1 MAMNLD
7 GFPQFGEQKCGFAAL
22 IGAPNAGKST
32 LSNRIAGGKIS
43 IVTHKVQTTRA
54 RIRAIAIANQTQII
68 LVDTPGIF
76 TPKRKLD
83 EAMVKA
89 AWGGASDSDITLV
102 VVDAAKGLNDENR
115 NIVKLLDKNNA
126 KNIWLVL
133 NKIDLIKNE
142 KLLEISAEFNEFF
155 PFAHSFMISADR
167 GHGIKQLVSKLEV
180 SMPESIWLYPEEQ
193 MADIP
198 TRLLAAEITRE
209 KLFLKLHDELP
220 YSLTVETE
228 KWTEQKDGSVR
239 VEQIIYV
246 QRNSQKKIVLGLKG
260 DMIKTIGQQSRME
273 LAEILGQKVH
283 LFLFVKVRENWLNDL
298 ERLREMGLDV

>member
-1 MAMNLD
+1 MTIDDLPSYNN
-7 GFPQFGEQKCGFAAL
+7 EQKCGFAAL

-32 LSNRIAGGKIS
+32 LSNQIAGGKIS

-76 TPKRKLD
+76 KPKRKLD
-83 EAMVKA
+83 KAMVEA
-89 AWGGASDSDITLV
+89 AWGGAKDSDITLV
-102 VVDAAKGLNDENR
+102 IIDAAKGLNDENL
-115 NIVKLLDKNNA
+115 NIIKLLDPKNA

-142 KLLEISAEFNEFF
+142 KLLALSAEFNEIF
-155 PFAHSFMISADR
+155 PFEHSFMISADK
-167 GHGIKQLVSKLEV
+167 GHGVKQLVAQLEDA
-180 SMPESIWLYPEEQ
+180 MPKSIWLYPEEQ

-246 QRNSQKKIVLGLKG
+246 QRASQKKIVLGLRG

-273 LAEILGQKVH
+273 LSEILGQKVH
-283 LFLFVKVRENWLNDL
+283 LFLFVKVRDNWIDDP
-298 ERLREMGLDV
+298 ERLRQMGLDV

>member
-1 MAMNLD
+1 MDYDNLPKFD
-7 GFPQFGEQKCGFAAL
+7 EQKCGFAAL

-32 LSNRIAGGKIS
+32 LSNQIAGGKIS

-76 TPKRKLD
+76 KPKRKLD
-83 EAMVKA
+83 KAMVEA
-89 AWGGASDSDITLV
+89 AWGGAKDSDITLV
-102 VVDAAKGLNDENR
+102 IVDAAKGLNDENR
-115 NIVKLLDKNNA
+115 NILKLLNKGNA
-126 KNIWLVL
+126 QNIWLVL

-142 KLLEISAEFNEFF
+142 KLLALSAEFNEFF
-155 PFAHSFMISADR
+155 PFAYTFMISADK
-167 GHGIKQLVSKLEV
+167 GHGVKGLVAQLEQA
-180 SMPESIWLYPEEQ
+180 MPESIWLYPEEQ

-198 TRLLAAEITRE
+198 TRLLASEITRE

-239 VEQIIYV
+239 IEQIIYV
-246 QRNSQKKIVLGLKG
+246 QRGSQKKIVLGLRG

-283 LFLFVKVRENWLNDL
+283 LFLFVKVRDNWLDDP
-298 ERLREMGLDV
+298 ERLRQMGLDV

>member
-1 MAMNLD
+1 MNYDNL
-7 GFPQFGEQKCGFAAL
+7 PSFGEQKCGFAAL

-32 LSNRIAGGKIS
+32 LSNQIAGGKIS

-76 TPKRKLD
+76 KPKRKLD
-83 EAMVKA
+83 KAMVEA
-89 AWGGASDSDITLV
+89 AWGGAKDSDITLV
-102 VVDAAKGLNDENR
+102 IIDAAKGLNDENR
-115 NIVKLLDKNNA
+115 NILKLLNKGNA

-142 KLLEISAEFNEFF
+142 KLLALSAEFNDFF
-155 PFAHSFMISADR
+155 PFEYSFMISADK
-167 GHGIKQLVSKLEV
+167 GHGVKQLVAQLEQV
-180 SMPESIWLYPEEQ
+180 MPESVWLYPEEQ

-198 TRLLAAEITRE
+198 TRLLASEITRE

-228 KWTEQKDGSVR
+228 KYTEQKDGSVR
-239 VEQIIYV
+239 IEQIIYV
-246 QRNSQKKIVLGLKG
+246 QRASQKKIVLGLRG

-283 LFLFVKVRENWLNDL
+283 LFLFVKVRDNWMDDP
-298 ERLREMGLDV
+298 ERLRQMGLDV

>member
-1 MAMNLD
+1 MNYDNL
-7 GFPQFGEQKCGFAAL
+7 PSFGEQKCGFAAL

-32 LSNRIAGGKIS
+32 LSNQIAGGKIS

-76 TPKRKLD
+76 KPKRKLD
-83 EAMVKA
+83 KAMVAA
-89 AWGGASDSDITLV
+89 AWGGAKDSDITLV
-102 VVDAAKGLNDENR
+102 IIDAAKGLNDENR
-115 NIVKLLDKNNA
+115 NILKLLNKENA

-142 KLLEISAEFNEFF
+142 KLLALSAEFNDFF
-155 PFAHSFMISADR
+155 PFEYSFMISADK
-167 GHGIKQLVSKLEV
+167 GHGVKQLVAQLEHA
-180 SMPESIWLYPEEQ
+180 MPESIWLYPEEQ

-198 TRLLAAEITRE
+198 TRLLASEITRE

-228 KWTEQKDGSVR
+228 KYTEQKDGSVR
-239 VEQIIYV
+239 IEQIIYV
-246 QRNSQKKIVLGLKG
+246 QRASQKKIVLGLRG

-283 LFLFVKVRENWLNDL
+283 LFLFVKVRDNWLDDP
-298 ERLREMGLDV
+298 ERLRQMGLDV

>member
-1 MAMNLD
+1 MNYD
-7 GFPQFGEQKCGFAAL
+7 DMPNFAAQRRCGFAAL

-32 LSNRIAGGKIS
+32 LSNQIAGGKIS

-76 TPKRKLD
+76 KPKRKLD
-83 EAMVKA
+83 KAMVDA
-89 AWGGASDSDITLV
+89 AWGGAHDSDITLV
-102 VVDAAKGLNDENR
+102 IIDAAKGLNDENK
-115 NIVKLLDKNNA
+115 NILKLLDPKNS

-142 KLLEISAEFNEFF
+142 KLLALSAEFNDYF
-155 PFAHSFMISADR
+155 PFEHSFMISADK
-167 GHGIKQLVSKLEV
+167 GHGVKQLVARLEM
-180 SMPESIWLYPEEQ
+180 SMPESIWLYPEDQ

-228 KWTEQKDGSVR
+228 KWTEQKDGSAR

-246 QRNSQKKIVLGLKG
+246 QRASQKKIVLGLRG

-273 LAEILGQKVH
+273 LAEILGQKIH
-283 LFLFVKVRENWLNDL
+283 LFLFVKVRDNWLDDP
-298 ERLREMGLDV
+298 ERLRQMGLDV

>member
-1 MAMNLD
+1 MDELPN
-7 GFPQFGEQKCGFAAL
+7 FGEQRCGFAAL

-32 LSNRIAGGKIS
+32 LSNQISGGKIS

-54 RIRAIAIANQTQII
+54 RIRAIAVKNSTQII
-68 LVDTPGIF
+68 LIDTPGIF
-76 TPKRKLD
+76 EPKRKLD
-83 EAMVKA
+83 KAMVAA
-89 AWGGASDSDITLV
+89 AWGGVDDCDITLV
-102 VVDAAKGLNDENR
+102 IIDAAKGLNDENR
-115 NIVKLLDKNNA
+115 NILKKLDKNNA

-142 KLLEISAEFNEFF
+142 KLLAISAEFNEFF
-155 PFAHSFMISADR
+155 PFEHSFMISADR
-167 GHGIKQLVSKLEV
+167 GHGVKQLVSKLEMA
-180 SMPESIWLYPEEQ
+180 MPLSVWLYPEDQ

-198 TRLLAAEITRE
+198 TRLLAAELTRE

-239 VEQIIYV
+239 VEQVIYV
-246 QRNSQKKIVLGLKG
+246 QRNSQKKIVLGHKG
-260 DMIKTIGQQSRME
+260 EMIKNIGQKSRLE

-283 LFLFVKVRENWLNDL
+283 LFLFVKVRDNWMNDP
-298 ERLREMGLDV
+298 ERLRQMGLDV